1 MTDRV
6 KENALRKVADKLGF
20 EPHRLRVD
28 HTGRYD
34 ETLDR
39 EFPFLIR
46 LFRFRHNDFTPI
58 LTWHER
64 LELFMPLDGP
74 LCMIMGERRVDL
86 APGELLIVENMK
98 LHRLMDAPGMD
109 TRVIVIS
116 FLPNFVYSLG
126 SPSHDY
132 FFLLPFYTNV
142 GNRVHVVR
150 DLSLLAEIHRIISR
164 LLECYFYRSSYFQ
177 IGCKAYFLELLYI
190 LAEFFRAADFRHS
203 ELIVQQQRSARLRPV
218 MEFVEEHF
226 ADPITLKQAATL
238 AKMSVPQFIRL
249 FKKVA
254 GTTFVSYLTHVRLS
268 RAVRLLKESSL
279 TIAEVASEVG
289 FSDQSYFDR
298 RFKKAFQRTPRDFRP
313 KPAAPQRAGAAPQ
326 KSSEEKIRSF

>member
-46 LFRFRHNDFTPI
+46 LFHFRHNDFTPI

-150 DLSLLAEIHRIISR
+150 DLSLLAEIHRLISR

-218 MEFVEEHF
+218 LEFVDLHYAE
-226 ADPITLKQAATL
+226 PITLRQAAAL
-238 AKMSVPQFIRL
+238 ARMSVPQFIRL

-254 GTTFVSYLTHVRLS
+254 GTTFVSYLNHVRLS

-313 KPAAPQRAGAAPQ
+313 KAAAP
-326 KSSEEKIRSF
+326 